1 MADKDFRLC
10 CGSPC
15 SPEAL
20 QFEDFIFGSTVDP
33 CQNAGSSHPWCAVSG
48 TIRILTFPFH
58 LCHRAPTPSEGVKLC
73 TQEVTHC
80 WIVNLCLWPSLGGKR
95 QKLSDIH
102 LHFAEHFYCRPC
114 ARQQSGPRSGQ
125 AQVKNVRNVQ
135 TTARKVLPEV
145 VLVLRTMWVQ
155 VGGVALLG
163 GDPTVNMTAR
173 ELAPLPRDGVAIAI
187 P

>member
-1 MADKDFRLC
+1 M
-10 CGSPC
+10 
-15 SPEAL
+15 
-20 QFEDFIFGSTVDP
+20 
-33 CQNAGSSHPWCAVSG
+33 
-48 TIRILTFPFH
+48 
-58 LCHRAPTPSEGVKLC
+58 
-73 TQEVTHC
+73 
-80 WIVNLCLWPSLGGKR
+80 
-95 QKLSDIH
+95 
-102 LHFAEHFYCRPC
+102 
-114 ARQQSGPRSGQ
+114 
-125 AQVKNVRNVQ
+125 KNVRNVQ